1 MRRAASGVGP
11 PAIVGILLFFV
22 GVALAVY
29 FLVFRSSDVFRNLE
43 KLDAV
48 LYAESAKSFEGG
60 VYFVEGTLEELLD
73 ASSASGRLVSLAVS
87 SSRGV
92 ILIPVFVPQ
101 NLAAFNLQKGQI
113 LKIKV
118 KGLSRGLLQAEKIEK
133 AP

>member
-1 MRRAASGVGP
+1 
-11 PAIVGILLFFV
+11 
-22 GVALAVY
+22 
-29 FLVFRSSDVFRNLE
+29 
-43 KLDAV
+43 
-48 LYAESAKSFEGG
+48 
-60 VYFVEGTLEELLD
+60 
-73 ASSASGRLVSLAVS
+73 VSLAVS